1 MTHHLVVTAIG
12 ENRAGIVNEV
22 ARHVS
27 DCGCNIVDSRLGI
40 FGNEFT
46 FILLLSGSW
55 NEITRLETTLPL
67 FGQSQ
72 QLITMMKRT
81 QVLSQPSYVLS
92 ADAEIML
99 ADRPGIVNRCTQF
112 FSDIGWDIQAMQNR
126 TLTGELSGLF
136 QAHFQLNL
144 PEQLND
150 EQATTTFNS
159 LCTELDCKQHSFR
172 LKRKPTTGS
181 SK

>member
-22 ARHVS
+22 ACHVS

-55 NEITRLETTLPL
+55 NQITRLETTLPL

-81 QVLSQPSYVLS
+81 QVLNQPSYVLS
-92 ADAEIML
+92 ADADITL
-99 ADRPGIVNRCTQF
+99 TDRPGIVNRCTQF
-112 FSDIGWDIQAMQNR
+112 FSDAGWDIQAMQNQ
-126 TLTGELSGLF
+126 TLNGEHNGKF
-136 QAHFQLNL
+136 QTHFQLNL
-144 PEQLND
+144 PEQLSDD
-150 EQATTTFNS
+150 EAQATFER
-159 LCTELDCKQHSFR
+159 LCTELECDSYSFR
-172 LKRKPTTGS
+172 LKRKPTTGN

>member
-22 ARHVS
+22 ARQVT

-55 NEITRLETTLPL
+55 NQITRLETTLPL

-72 QLITMMKRT
+72 ALITMMKRT
-81 QVLSQPSYVLS
+81 QVLSQPSYALS
-92 ADAEIML
+92 ADVEL
-99 ADRPGIVNRCTQF
+99 VVADRPGIVNRCTQF
-112 FSDIGWDIQAMQNR
+112 FSDRGWDIQAMQSQ
-126 TLTGELSGLF
+126 TLTGAESGQF

-144 PEQLND
+144 PEQLID
-150 EQATTTFNS
+150 SEAEDAVDCLCRELECERHS
-159 LCTELDCKQHSFR
+159 LR
-172 LKRKPTTGS
+172 LKRK
-181 SK
+181 

>member
-22 ARHVS
+22 ARHVT

-55 NEITRLETTLPL
+55 NQITRLETTLPL

-72 QLITMMKRT
+72 ALITMMKRT
-81 QVLSQPSYVLS
+81 QVLVQPSYALS
-92 ADAEIML
+92 ADVDMVL
-99 ADRPGIVNRCTQF
+99 TDRPGIVNRCTQF
-112 FSDIGWDIQAMQNR
+112 FSDQGWDIQAMQSQ
-126 TLTGELSGLF
+126 TLTGDESGLF

-144 PEQLND
+144 PEQLAD
-150 EQATTTFNS
+150 DAAQATFGR
-159 LCTELDCKQHSFR
+159 LCHELECERHRFR
-172 LKRKPTTGS
+172 LKRK
-181 SK
+181 

>member
-22 ARHVS
+22 ARHVT

-55 NEITRLETTLPL
+55 NQITRLETTLPL

-72 QLITMMKRT
+72 ELITMMKRT
-81 QVLSQPSYVLS
+81 QVLSQPSYALS
-92 ADAEIML
+92 ADVAMVL

-112 FSDIGWDIQAMQNR
+112 FSDRGWDIQAMQSQ
-126 TLTGELSGLF
+126 TLSGDETGKF

-144 PEQLND
+144 PDQLSD
-150 EQATTTFNS
+150 EEAGDTFDR
-159 LCTELDCKQHSFR
+159 LCRELECERHSFR
-172 LKRKPTTGS
+172 LKRKQPTENS
-181 SK
+181 R